1 MPRFLTRLPRKDSTV
16 SPFLGKDR
24 FMATKTSGQKAAP
37 QQEAPKQRPAFEA
50 RYGRLKATV
59 WRQESDQGPWF
70 STVLTRS
77 YKDSQGNWKSS
88 TSYGRDDLLIVAK
101 LCDQVHTWIY
111 QEQAKQATQ
120 ANGARTERQPG

>member
-37 QQEAPKQRPAFEA
+37 QQEALKQRPAFEV

-59 WRQESDQGPWF
+59 WRQESDQGPWY

-77 YKDSQGNWKSS
+77 YKDNQGTWKSS
-88 TSYGRDDLLIVAK
+88 SSFGRDDLLLLAK
-101 LCDQVHTWIY
+101 LCDKVHTWIY
-111 QEQAKQATQ
+111 QEFAKTQ
-120 ANGARTERQPG
+120 ANGSQTEREPG